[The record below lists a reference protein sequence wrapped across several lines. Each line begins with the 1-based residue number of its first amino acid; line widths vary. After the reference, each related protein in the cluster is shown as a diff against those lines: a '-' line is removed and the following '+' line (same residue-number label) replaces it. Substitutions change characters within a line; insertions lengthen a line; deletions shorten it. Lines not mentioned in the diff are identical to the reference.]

1 MIEGTGG
8 QQLYDSRY
16 RWVSVPTYDIRYR
29 WSSMIAGTGG
39 YLCPSM
45 ITRIQVV
52 SVPIYDSRYTG
63 GVSAHL

>member
-1 MIEGTGG
+1 MMAGIKVVSVPI
-8 QQLYDSRY
+8 YDSRY
-16 RWVSVPTYDIRYR
+16 
-29 WSSMIAGTGG
+29 TGG

-52 SVPIYDSRYTG
+52 SVPMYDSRYTG